1 MCEEEDTCV
10 RRRISIEIIMRRRI
24 HVIDVGDVMI
34 FDVAKSSS
42 FRELQPHSRTT
53 TTFACDSFTIFNV
66 YFMLICSTILFS
78 LFSYMRRIHV

>member
-42 FRELQPHSRTT
+42 FRELQPHSRELQPH
-53 TTFACDSFTIFNV
+53 SHV
-66 YFMLICSTILFS
+66 ILS
-78 LFSYMRRIHV
+78 LFLAFILCLFAPRYCFLCSLI